1 MKELDRKKVLEEYV
15 KFCNDTNMDT
25 KSKKSKE
32 TYKNELTR
40 YLYDFGQ
47 ITISEFD
54 NVKHE
59 IENILKY
66 NTLTIEKLKKG
77 EI

>member
-1 MKELDRKKVLEEYV
+1 MKELNRKKVLEDYV

-32 TYKNELTR
+32 TYKNELIR
-40 YLYDFGQ
+40 YMYNFGQ

-54 NVKHE
+54 NIKHE
-59 IENILKY
+59 IGNILKY
-66 NTLTIEKLKKG
+66 NTLTIEKLKK

>member
-40 YLYDFGQ
+40 YLYNFGQ

-66 NTLTIEKLKKG
+66 NTLTIEKLKG

>member
-1 MKELDRKKVLEEYV
+1 MKELNRKKVLEDYV

-32 TYKNELTR
+32 TYKKVLVQ
-40 YLYDFGQ
+40 YMYYFGQ

-59 IENILKY
+59 IDNLLKY
-66 NTLTIEKLKKG
+66 NTLTIEKLKG

>member
-1 MKELDRKKVLEEYV
+1 MKEKELDRKKVLEDYV
-15 KFCNDTNMDT
+15 KLDT

-32 TYKNELTR
+32 TYKKVLVQ
-40 YLYDFGQ
+40 YMYYFGQ

-59 IENILKY
+59 IDNLLKY
-66 NTLTIEKLKKG
+66 NTLTIEKLKG